1 MLSLTGRKKSPEI
14 STGPAN
20 PDSICLFDTLIGNS
34 NLLSKMALNFSI
46 R

>member
-1 MLSLTGRKKSPEI
+1 MLSLIRRIKGQGF

-46 R
+46 K